1 MKLRNIM
8 MAGVFMASAI
18 STTFT
23 SCESFL
29 DIDEYVY
36 DMTSLDSIFT
46 RKSQLEKY
54 ISAAANNFPCLS
66 EKIVAIFVSFLRWG
80 RW

>member
-29 DIDEYVY
+29 PILMNMY
-36 DMTSLDSIFT
+36 MI
-46 RKSQLEKY
+46 
-54 ISAAANNFPCLS
+54 
-66 EKIVAIFVSFLRWG
+66 
-80 RW
+80 